1 MEIRY
6 YKLNK
11 LLKER
16 KTSLNKLQ
24 KELDLLQSEIEKIA
38 TNRLLLSDTYLMI
51 CQYLNC
57 DIGDI
62 MDIISLDDEKESF
75 VDLNLITKNSYK
87 PKLKFN

>member
-24 KELDLLQSEIEKIA
+24 KELGLLQSEIEKIA

>member
-24 KELDLLQSEIEKIA
+24 KELGLLQSEIEKIA

-75 VDLNLITKNSYK
+75 VDLNLIAKNSYK